1 MYADFYVTDRW
12 TKKPAH
18 CIYQAL
24 IMAIATRHA
33 DAVDVKFLV
42 DGRPV
47 WVALPH
53 TLWGEYNRLTGKV
66 LTDPLAV
73 QTAGHFLKTAIE
85 SGLDNG
91 REMYT
96 LAVEE
101 ALEHVRG
108 ALIDHNA
115 PKDHIPNLATSPA

>member
-1 MYADFYVTDRW
+1 
-12 TKKPAH
+12 
-18 CIYQAL
+18 
-24 IMAIATRHA
+24 
-33 DAVDVKFLV
+33 
-42 DGRPV
+42 
-47 WVALPH
+47 
-53 TLWGEYNRLTGKV
+53 
-66 LTDPLAV
+66 LAV

-115 PKDHIPNLATSPA
+115 PKDHIPNLATSSA